1 MPRPLPVH
9 RRLQPR
15 ILLASC
21 LVLASLG
28 LSARAWATPNYPG
41 VLNSTLGVDCPS
53 PNSRCLI
60 CHSTARGGQT
70 TAVQPFAQSLRKYGL
85 DRGYAESLL
94 VDALRRLPD
103 DNDSDKDGTP
113 DKEELMRCGN
123 PSGEDLG
130 DGPEYGCDGAHLAR
144 AADSKAALVVFSI
157 LLAGLLVRP
166 RPRR

>member
-1 MPRPLPVH
+1 MSRPLPVP

-21 LVLASLG
+21 LALASLG
-28 LSARAWATPNYPG
+28 LSARVWATPNYPN
-41 VLNSTLGVDCPS
+41 VLNSGLGVDCPS

-85 DRGYAESLL
+85 DRGYADSVLA
-94 VDALRRLPD
+94 DALKRLPD
-103 DNDSDKDGTP
+103 DTDSDGDGTP

-130 DGPEYGCDGAHLAR
+130 DGPEYGCDGAHLAATAGSR
-144 AADSKAALVVFSI
+144 TPLVVFSI

-166 RPRR
+166 RRRR

>member
-9 RRLQPR
+9 RRSQSR
-15 ILLASC
+15 IVLASC
-21 LVLASLG
+21 LALASLG
-28 LSARAWATPNYPG
+28 LSARAWATPGYPG

-85 DRGYAESLL
+85 DRGYADNVL
-94 VDALRRLPD
+94 VEALTRLPD

-130 DGPEYGCDGAHLAR
+130 DGPEYGCDGAHLANTGD
-144 AADSKAALVVFSI
+144 AKTPLAVLSI

-166 RPRR
+166 RRRR